1 METDSRIPFTTPREV
16 RELNLI
22 LTGQAMVENQEAW
35 VHVRIE
41 RVSSMWTDPL
51 APVGVLPREPD
62 RQVALLVLGLQSP
75 VGTSTPRAAWPRLCD
90 VSGDAPRAVAAEV
103 NQVTDRDTNMTI
115 AQVETGQATKTPS
128 ADACRDPPLSGNAAS
143 GPTPST
149 GPRRRRRGG
158 RRRRKSTLLPP
169 SVAGGGG
176 GGG

>member
-41 RVSSMWTDPL
+41 RVSRMWTDPL

-62 RQVALLVLGLQSP
+62 RQVALLVLGLQST

-90 VSGDAPRAVAAEV
+90 VSGDAPRAVADEV
-103 NQVTDRDTNMTI
+103 NQVTARDTNMAV
-115 AQVETGQATKTPS
+115 AQVEATKTPS
-128 ADACRDPPLSGNAAS
+128 EDACRDPPLSGNAAS

-176 GGG
+176 G